1 MAGSLLG
8 LLDND
13 DDRSQAADHAAHRA
27 GGSGN
32 SDLFKSVLGSLVSS
46 KERVSKEDIDEDGA
60 LARSGAATGPCSRCG
75 KQSRGTAGS

>member
-32 SDLFKSVLGSLVSS
+32 SDMFKSILGSLVSS
-46 KERVSKEDIDEDGA
+46 KERVSNEDIDEDGA
-60 LARSGAATGPCSRCG
+60 SPAPLRLHHTAARPRP
-75 KQSRGTAGS
+75 GS